1 MKSDAFLRQE
11 SLRDPDDLYG
21 DATVFTI
28 QIRVRRNGAMSVGG
42 DINDLAYALTVLEA
56 AKDSLKGFHARRT
69 IAGGS
74 DLIIPSKDTPWDKAV
89 A

>member
-11 SLRDPDDLYG
+11 SARDPDDLYG

-42 DINDLAYALTVLEA
+42 DVNNLVYALSVLDA
-56 AKDSLKGFHARRT
+56 AKDSLKSFHARRVL
-69 IAGGS
+69 AGGN
-74 DLIIPSKDTPWDKAV
+74 DLIIPAKDTPWDRAV